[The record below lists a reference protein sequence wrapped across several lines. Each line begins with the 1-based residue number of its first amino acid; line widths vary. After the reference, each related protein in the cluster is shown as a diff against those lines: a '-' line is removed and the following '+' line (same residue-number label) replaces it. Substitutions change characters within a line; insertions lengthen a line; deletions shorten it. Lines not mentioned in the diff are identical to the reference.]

1 MVVGSGFDQYG
12 DAVRSVS
19 FVDDFLVVG
28 LFLAGGFLDG
38 AFNVVLGHVGRF
50 GVLDGHA
57 KAQVVAGVVSS
68 FLDGHRDFLADAGE
82 SFAHVGPAFEL
93 GRFAVF
99 ECSTHG
105 GIFCLMW
112 YVCF

>member
-1 MVVGSGFDQYG
+1 MRGVP
-12 DAVRSVS
+12 

-28 LFLAGGFLDG
+28 LILAGGFLDG
-38 AFNVVLGHVGRF
+38 ALDIFFGHIGRF

-57 KAQVVAGVVSS
+57 KAQVVAGIVPG

-82 SFAHVGPAFEL
+82 SFAHVGPTFEL

-99 ECSTHG
+99 KCSTHG
-105 GIFCLMW
+105 GIFDLKIIR
-112 YVCF
+112 